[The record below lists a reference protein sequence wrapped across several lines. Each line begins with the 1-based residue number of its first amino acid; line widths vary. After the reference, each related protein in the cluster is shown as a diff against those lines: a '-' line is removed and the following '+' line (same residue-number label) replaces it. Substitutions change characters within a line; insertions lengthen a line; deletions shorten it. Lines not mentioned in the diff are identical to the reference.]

1 MKMVVS
7 LVTTLL
13 LFLSS
18 QIVIADP
25 EMVFVKGGCFEM
37 GDTFDEGEDDE
48 NPVHEICVNDFYIGK
63 YEVTQTE
70 WSKIMRRSQSD
81 VNGSDNYPVE
91 NVSWEDIHNYIM
103 KLNEKTGKKYRL
115 PTEAEWEYAARSG
128 GKKERW
134 AGTSDV
140 SELKDYAWYED
151 NSDRIVHP
159 VGQKKPNV
167 LGIHDMCGNVWEWV
181 FDNYDGQYYES
192 CPKDNPN
199 GPLYGFYR
207 VLRGGS
213 WLDTPMDVRTADRGR
228 CIPIDWFQNEGFR
241 LVLPLN

>member
-7 LVTTLL
+7 LVITLL

-18 QIVIADP
+18 QLVIAEP

-48 NPVHEICVNDFYIGK
+48 SPVHQICVNDFYIGK

-70 WSKIMRRSQSD
+70 WSEIIETRSD
-81 VNGSDNYPVE
+81 VNDSDNYPVE
-91 NVSWEDIHNYIM
+91 NVSWEDVHNYII
-103 KLNEKTGKKYRL
+103 KLNKKTGKKYRL

-128 GKKERW
+128 GEKERW
-134 AGTSDV
+134 AGTSDEP
-140 SELKDYAWYED
+140 ELKDYAWYED
-151 NSDRIVHP
+151 NSDRMAHP
-159 VGQKKPNV
+159 VGQKKPNR

-181 FDNYDGQYYES
+181 FDNYDGQYYGS
-192 CPKDNPN
+192 GPKNNPN
-199 GPLYGFYR
+199 GPLNGFFR

-213 WLDTPMDVRTADRGR
+213 WLNAPMDVRAADRGR
-228 CIPIDWFQNEGFR
+228 CIPMDWFQNEGFR
-241 LVLPLN
+241 LVLSPN

>member
-7 LVTTLL
+7 LVITLL

-18 QIVIADP
+18 QIVIAEP

-37 GDTFDEGEDDE
+37 GDTFDEGDDDE
-48 NPVHEICVNDFYIGK
+48 IPVHEICVGDFFIGK

-70 WSKIMRRSQSD
+70 WSEIMSIRSD
-81 VNGSDNYPVE
+81 VNDSGNYPVE
-91 NVSWEDIHNYIM
+91 NVSWEAVHKYIM
-103 KLNEKTGKKYRL
+103 KLNTKTGKKYRL

-128 GKKERW
+128 GNKERW
-134 AGTSDV
+134 AGTSDE

-151 NSDRIVHP
+151 NSDRMAHP
-159 VGQKKPNV
+159 VGQKKPNR

-192 CPKDNPN
+192 SPKDNPK
-199 GPLYGFYR
+199 GPSNGFYR

-213 WLDTPMDVRTADRGR
+213 QLDTQMDVRSTARGR
-228 CIPIDWFQNEGFR
+228 CIPMDWFTNEGFR
-241 LVLPLN
+241 LVLSPN

>member
-18 QIVIADP
+18 QIVIAEP
-25 EMVFVKGGCFEM
+25 EMVFVKGGCFER
-37 GDTFDEGEDDE
+37 GDIFDEGEDDE
-48 NPVHEICVNDFYIGK
+48 NPVHEICVGDFYIGK

-70 WSKIMRRSQSD
+70 WSEIMRLRSDFNDS
-81 VNGSDNYPVE
+81 GNYPVE
-91 NVSWEDIHNYIM
+91 NVSWEDVHNYIM

-115 PTEAEWEYAARSG
+115 PTEAEWEYAARNG

-134 AGTSDV
+134 AGTSDEA
-140 SELKDYAWYED
+140 ELKDYAWYED
-151 NSDRIVHP
+151 NSDRMAHP
-159 VGQKKPNV
+159 VGQKKPNG

-181 FDNYDGQYYES
+181 FDGYDWQYYKS
-192 CPKDNPN
+192 SPKENPN
-199 GPLYGFYR
+199 GSLDGFYR

-213 WLDTPMDVRTADRGR
+213 WLATPMDVRASARDKCMPT
-228 CIPIDWFQNEGFR
+228 DWFQNEGFR
-241 LVLPLN
+241 LVLSNN